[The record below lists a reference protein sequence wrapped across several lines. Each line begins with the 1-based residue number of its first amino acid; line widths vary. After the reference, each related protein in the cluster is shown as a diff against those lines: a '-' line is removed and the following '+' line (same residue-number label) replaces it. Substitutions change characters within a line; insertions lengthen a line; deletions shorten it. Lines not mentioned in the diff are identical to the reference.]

1 MGIHPHTLMLLK
13 YASKRMPLGRV
24 ATMGRQEMFT
34 PPAKLRGILGPQAK
48 LDHGRFC
55 EEFLKTEFGVIGVDS
70 FDYSAYEGAT
80 HIFDFNQP
88 VVHDTTYDT
97 ILNGGFLEH
106 IFNVPQALQ
115 NMSELCAVGG
125 QILHV
130 LPANNLCGHGFFQFA
145 PELFLSLYSE
155 QNGFAETQVFLADVA
170 NEKEWFEA
178 CGARKG
184 EFIVVVSS
192 APVWLLVRTHK
203 TRAAPRQ
210 TIQQPYYEHA
220 WSGAP
225 PVERPGSWAQRA
237 TKRMARA
244 AQESLVIRSARY
256 VERKWQELLRPAMSV
271 SSANPNLRKH
281 TINSL
286 L

>member
-1 MGIHPHTLMLLK
+1 MS
-13 YASKRMPLGRV
+13 A
-24 ATMGRQEMFT
+24 
-34 PPAKLRGILGPQAK
+34 AKLLSVLGPHAK

-55 EEFLKTEFGVIGVDS
+55 EEFLKSELGAHDVES
-70 FDYSAYEGAT
+70 FDYSTYEGAT
-80 HIFDFNQP
+80 HIFDFNLP
-88 VVHDTTYDT
+88 VAHDTTYNT

-115 NMSELCAVGG
+115 NISELCAVGG

-145 PELFLSLYSE
+145 PEFFLSLYSQ

-170 NEKEWFEA
+170 NEKEWFEVR
-178 CGARKG
+178 GSRKG
-184 EFIVVVSS
+184 EFAVFVSS
-192 APVWLLVRTHK
+192 APVWLLVRTRK
-203 TRAAPRQ
+203 TRPASRQ
-210 TIQQPYYEHA
+210 SIQQPYYEHI
-220 WSGAP
+220 WGGEP
-225 PVERPGSWAQRA
+225 PVERPGSWAQRV

-244 AQESLVIRSARY
+244 AREGLVIRSARY
-256 VERKWQELLRPAMSV
+256 VERKWQEVLRPAMSV

-281 TINSL
+281 DIASL